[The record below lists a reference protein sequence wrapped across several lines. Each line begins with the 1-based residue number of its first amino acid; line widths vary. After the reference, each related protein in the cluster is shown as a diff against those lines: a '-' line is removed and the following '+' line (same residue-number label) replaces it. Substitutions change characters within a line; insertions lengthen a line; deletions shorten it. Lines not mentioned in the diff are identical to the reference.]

1 MFYRCLP
8 LLIGLIGTCAPYLLL
23 AQQHEQFQSVTK
35 PNIVIL
41 LADDL
46 GWGDV
51 GYHNSDVVT
60 PNIDTIARSGVAFDR
75 FYVNPT
81 CGCNRLLLSGCKYSS
96 RCPQVLSW
104 LHLLS

>member
-1 MFYRCLP
+1 MLYRCLP
-8 LLIGLIGTCAPYLLL
+8 LLTAIIVTFTPFLLL
-23 AQQHEQFQSVTK
+23 AQQQQQLQSVTK

-60 PNIDTIARSGVAFDR
+60 PN
-75 FYVNPT
+75 
-81 CGCNRLLLSGCKYSS
+81 
-96 RCPQVLSW
+96 
-104 LHLLS
+104 

>member
-1 MFYRCLP
+1 MLYRCLP
-8 LLIGLIGTCAPYLLL
+8 LLTAIIVTCIPSLLL
-23 AQQHEQFQSVTK
+23 AQQQQQLQSVTK

-81 CGCNRLLLSGCKYSS
+81 CSPTR
-96 RCPQVLSW
+96 R
-104 LHLLS
+104 